1 MSNDTH
7 HQYETRMKHKLQPKA
22 EKSVRASK
30 DDEFMRHFILYGCKK
45 QENNSSQKLQTTFF
59 QQEKKKK
66 KKLQATVASC
76 INCKEE

>member
-45 QENNSSQKLQTTFF
+45 QENNSS
-59 QQEKKKK
+59 
-66 KKLQATVASC
+66 
-76 INCKEE
+76 